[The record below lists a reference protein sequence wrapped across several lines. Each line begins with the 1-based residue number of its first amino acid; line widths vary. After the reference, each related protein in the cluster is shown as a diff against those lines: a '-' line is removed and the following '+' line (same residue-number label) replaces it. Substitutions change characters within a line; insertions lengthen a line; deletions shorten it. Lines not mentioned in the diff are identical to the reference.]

1 MIRKLAVAAVLTA
14 LAVPAFADDCAVTI
28 EGTDQM
34 TYNLSESDVKKS
46 CEKFTVNLKH
56 VGKLPVGSM
65 GHNWVLTKTED
76 YQATAQESAALG
88 LEKNYVDDADE
99 RVLAYTKVIGGGEET
114 SVTFDVSKLKEGQS
128 YSYFCSFPGHYALMN
143 GSLKLVD

>member
-1 MIRKLAVAAVLTA
+1 MIRKLALAAVLTA

-34 TYNLSESDVKKS
+34 TYNLSQIDVKKS

-56 VGKLPVGSM
+56 VGTLPAASM
-65 GHNWVLTKTED
+65 GHNWVLSKTED
-76 YQATAQESAALG
+76 YQALAQEGMALG
-88 LEKNYVDDADE
+88 LEKNYVDDADK
-99 RVLAYTKVIGGGEET
+99 RVLAHPKVVGGGEET
-114 SVTFDVSKLKEGQS
+114 SVTFDVSALQAGQA

-143 GSLKLVD
+143 GKINLVD

>member
-1 MIRKLAVAAVLTA
+1 MIRKLALAAVLTA

-34 TYNLSESDVKKS
+34 TYNLSQIDVKKS

-56 VGKLPVGSM
+56 VGTLPAASM
-65 GHNWVLTKTED
+65 GHNWVLSKTED
-76 YQATAQESAALG
+76 YQALAQEGAALG
-88 LEKNYVDDADE
+88 LDKNYVDDADK
-99 RVLAYTKVIGGGEET
+99 RVLAHTKVVGGGEET
-114 SVTFDVSKLKEGQS
+114 SVTFDVNTLQAGQA

-143 GSLKLVD
+143 GKINLVE

>member
-34 TYNLSESDVKKS
+34 TYNLSEIDVKKS

-65 GHNWVLTKTED
+65 GHNWVL
-76 YQATAQESAALG
+76 
-88 LEKNYVDDADE
+88 
-99 RVLAYTKVIGGGEET
+99 RVMVKSGVRASGG
-114 SVTFDVSKLKEGQS
+114 
-128 YSYFCSFPGHYALMN
+128 FP
-143 GSLKLVD
+143 V

>member
-34 TYNLSESDVKKS
+34 TYNLSEIDVKKS

-88 LEKNYVDDADE
+88 LEK
-99 RVLAYTKVIGGGEET
+99 
-114 SVTFDVSKLKEGQS
+114 KL
-128 YSYFCSFPGHYALMN
+128 C
-143 GSLKLVD
+143 

>member
-1 MIRKLAVAAVLTA
+1 MIRKLAVAAVFTA

-34 TYNLSESDVKKS
+34 TWDTSQIEVKKS

-56 VGKLPVGSM
+56 VGQLPVASM
-65 GHNWVLTKTED
+65 GHNWVLSKTED
-76 YQATAQESAALG
+76 YQAVAQEGMGLG

-99 RVLAYTKVIGGGEET
+99 RVLAHTKVVGGGEET
-114 SVTFDVSKLKEGQS
+114 SVTFDVSKLKEGQD

-143 GSLKLVD
+143 GTLKLVD

>member
-34 TYNLSESDVKKS
+34 TYNLSEIDVKKS
-46 CEKFTVNLKH
+46 CEQFTVNLKH
-56 VGKLPVGSM
+56 VGNLPIETM
-65 GHNWVLTKTED
+65 GHNWVLTTSED
-76 YQATAQESAALG
+76 YQDVAQEGTALG
-88 LEKNYVDDADE
+88 LDKNYVDDTDQ
-99 RVLAYTKVIGGGEET
+99 RVLAHTKVVGGGEET
-114 SVTFDVSKLKEGQS
+114 SVTFDVSKLKEGQD

-143 GSLKLVD
+143 GTLKLVE